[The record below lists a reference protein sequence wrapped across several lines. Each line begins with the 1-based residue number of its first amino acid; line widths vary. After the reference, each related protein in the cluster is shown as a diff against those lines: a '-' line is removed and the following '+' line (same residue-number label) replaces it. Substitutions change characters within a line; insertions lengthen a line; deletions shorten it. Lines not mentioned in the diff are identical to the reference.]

1 MSEQMSPECMNEEW
15 RPAEYSVQYH
25 VVKAFNND
33 VWPFVVSLMTITAIM
48 EII

>member
-15 RPAEYSVQYH
+15 CPVEYSVQYH
-25 VVKAFNND
+25 VVKTFNND
-33 VWPFVVSLMTITAIM
+33 VRPFVVSLMTITAIM